1 MDGWMDKWI
10 DRKMSR
16 FTIGI
21 GSSGCGDRE
30 VLQFAIWKLGNQEI
44 HWCIQSKSKGL
55 RIRRADGVNPCLSLD
70 D

>member
-55 RIRRADGVNPCLSLD
+55 RIRKADGVNPCLSLD
-70 D
+70 V